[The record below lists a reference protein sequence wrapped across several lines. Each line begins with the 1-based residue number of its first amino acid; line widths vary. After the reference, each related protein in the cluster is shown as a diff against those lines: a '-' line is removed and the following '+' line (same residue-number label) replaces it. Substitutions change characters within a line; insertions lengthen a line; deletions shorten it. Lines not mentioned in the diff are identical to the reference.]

1 MDTLLA
7 YDIVLL
13 PTMQQ
18 AIAWRKEA
26 AAACADAS
34 FGCEVTTFAAW
45 TADLWGLYGDGRT
58 PVSTLMRSLLF
69 RCDDV
74 VKEDDRARRRAIADA
89 GAACVREASGLA
101 AFEAAVAHD
110 SGSLAFEE
118 GQVLEAVRAYYK
130 RLERAGLV
138 EPGQALAAL
147 PAALP
152 RKPLRVLMTG
162 CPPLTPQQQAL
173 FDACD
178 WMELDERPAAGGVGP
193 VRAPEGVDVRF
204 AFPSGAYAW
213 PAMLADIVREE
224 LACGAGEGAQGAAG
238 AAVGAGE
245 AAVTVVAAGGA
256 GRANGDVGAS
266 AAVAAVAG
274 CAGEVAGA
282 AAVRHP
288 SGQGLSARVVVA
300 AKEPVKL
307 YDQLSG
313 PLSREGVI
321 VALRGRRAFV
331 DTDFGRAFFSLARFF
346 GYDPI
351 LGVIDAGKVF
361 ESPAYPGISQ
371 KNIESWSRSDLADF
385 MLSPLSGIKR
395 KKAYEFDA
403 KFRADRTLTRD
414 AVCAELRGE
423 SRMFALVERIFTD
436 MGDLEAADDLIAR
449 VRRGV
454 GGFSD
459 AWMSEQLGCAV
470 AVRDVLRAAG
480 SLGLGLDAC
489 LQELEHVVVDVART
503 VAPKVHGGAGA
514 SGDGDRGASEGAAF
528 AADPISDLLICDQ
541 LAASALQPG
550 SCEVAVVADLTSDAY
565 PAAEKEDA
573 TRTLLGKLGIPRVD
587 TALARMRRAF
597 FALEHL
603 PQRRLVLER
612 CLNDAD
618 ANPLYPSVVLEE
630 FVDCYRPDPTD
641 LDDIDNPYS
650 LPEQQQEGMLTRGED
665 ALLANHSLGAQKQE
679 IVASIERPQLGAI
692 SDENRKLV
700 VLPRV
705 IKGQVIEQPCLSPSQ
720 IESYLECP
728 YKWFADRR
736 LRLEDLD
743 EGFGP
748 LEMGDFAHNAL
759 CSFYRH
765 FREDTGLAKVTPDTL
780 EQARAIMSDVLTR
793 HAALQP
799 NLRVRENRLIATR
812 ELEKRQVKELCDKLM
827 GYLDYEVGLLPD
839 FHPEHLEYA
848 VAGEGVVD
856 YAGQKLIGTADR
868 IDVDDDGRC
877 VVIDY
882 KGSLSNSYSLDAREE
897 GYLGKVQSL
906 IYAQVVRRTLGYNPV
921 GAIYVCYGRRKFAAG
936 AYDGHVLG
944 DAQVPGSNPKKCSWP
959 LAADAPADA
968 KFTDLLDE
976 TEEAIGAALERMLAG
991 DVAPR
996 PACDAACKWC
1006 PVTSCRERR
1015 C

>member
-45 TADLWGLYGDGRT
+45 TADLWGLYGDGRA

-152 RKPLRVLMTG
+152 RRPLRVLMTG
-162 CPPLTPQQQAL
+162 CPPLTPQQQAF

-178 WMELDERPAAGGVGP
+178 WMELDERPAAGGEGP
-193 VRAPEGVDVRF
+193 VRAPDGVAVRF

-224 LACGAGEGAQGAAG
+224 LACMAGEGSQEGAALDGAGCAQGTAG
-238 AAVGAGE
+238 AAVGAGCSGE
-245 AAVTVVAAGGA
+245 RAVSGG
-256 GRANGDVGAS
+256 VGGS
-266 AAVAAVAG
+266 G
-274 CAGEVAGA
+274 CAGDA
-282 AAVRHP
+282 A
-288 SGQGLSARVVVA
+288 GQGLSARVVVA

-313 PLSREGVI
+313 PLSREGVT
-321 VALRGRRAFV
+321 VALRGRRAFA

-346 GYDPI
+346 GYDPV

-414 AVCAELRGE
+414 AVCAELCGE

-436 MGDLEAADDLIAR
+436 MADLEAADDLVAR

-454 GGFSD
+454 GGFSE
-459 AWMSEQLGCAV
+459 AWMSEQLGCAN

-503 VAPKVHGGAGA
+503 VAPKVHGASDA
-514 SGDGDRGASEGAAF
+514 SGDGDCGASEGAAF
-528 AADPISDLLICDQ
+528 ASDPIPDLLICDQ
-541 LAASALQPG
+541 LVASALQSG
-550 SCEVAVVADLTSDAY
+550 SCEVAIAADLTSDAY

-573 TRTLLGKLGIPRVD
+573 TRTLLGKLGVPRVD
-587 TALARMRRAF
+587 TSLARMRRAF

-650 LPEQQQEGMLTRGED
+650 LPEQQQEGMRTRGED
-665 ALLANHSLGAQKQE
+665 ALFANHSFGAQKQE
-679 IVASIERPQLGAI
+679 IVASIECPRLGAI

-705 IKGQVIEQPCLSPSQ
+705 IKGQVVEQPCLSPSQ

-765 FREDTGLAKVTPDTL
+765 FREDTGLAKVTSDTL
-780 EQARAIMSDVLTR
+780 EQARAIMSDVLKR

-827 GYLDYEVGLLPD
+827 SYLDYEVGLLPD

-868 IDVDDDGRC
+868 IDVDDEGRC

-882 KGSLSNSYSLDAREE
+882 KGSLSDSYSLDAREE

-944 DAQVPGSNPKKCSWP
+944 DAQVPGSKPKKCSWP